1 MRANPLRQRIDAGQ
15 VAIGAWLT
23 IPSPVS
29 AEVIGTAGFDYV
41 CIDAQHGLVG
51 YSDILTML
59 IALTDG
65 GATPAVRVAEN
76 SPSHI
81 GKALDAGAMAVVVPM
96 INSVEDCRA
105 AVAACR
111 YAPEGSRSYGPTRVG
126 AVQGAG
132 YGDQPETRAMCI
144 PMIETAAAVANLD
157 AILTVEGVEAIYVGP
172 SDLAI
177 SLGLEPDTEVDEF
190 HRALDE
196 IVAACDRRGIV
207 PGIHTSLATLDDRV
221 QRGFRIVTILSD
233 IVALRGIV
241 AANLAAVRDVDRWE
255 KEPRDDKRVP

>member
-1 MRANPLRQRIDAGQ
+1 MRPNPLRQSLDNGQ

-29 AEVIGTAGFDYV
+29 AEVVGAAGFDYV
-41 CIDAQHGLVG
+41 CIDGQHGLVG
-51 YSDILTML
+51 YSDILSML

-76 SPSHI
+76 TASHI

-96 INSVEDCRA
+96 VNTVADCRA

-111 YAPEGSRSYGPTRVG
+111 YAPEGSRSYGPTRAG

-132 YGDQPETRAMCI
+132 YGDRAETRVMCI
-144 PMIETAAAVANLD
+144 PMIETAEAVANLD
-157 AILTVEGVEAIYVGP
+157 AILAVDGVDAIYVGP

-177 SLGLEPDTEVDEF
+177 SLGFGPDSEVDEL
-190 HRALDE
+190 HRTLDE
-196 IVAACDRRGIV
+196 IVAGCNRHGVV
-207 PGIHTSLATLDDRV
+207 PGIHTTLATVDDRL
-221 QRGFRIVTILSD
+221 QRGFRIVTIVSD
-233 IVALRGIV
+233 IVALRGVV
-241 AANLAAVRDVDRWE
+241 AADLAAARDAGHVDE
-255 KEPRDDKRVP
+255 EPRNDGRVE